1 MKAANTPND
10 VFSAIDPSL
19 GYLYQ
24 IRYSLYRLLEA
35 NEEEE
40 ISIEWVDDVA
50 VENDGSINEQLQ
62 LKHHLRGKA
71 SLTDSSPDL
80 WKTIRVWSEGV
91 KTGSINPSTTR
102 LLLIT
107 TAAAPAGSIASLLK
121 DTQTGRDAK
130 TALQR
135 LMDVASTSG
144 NVALK
149 DSFDAFKSL
158 PSTKK
163 RLLVDSIIVV
173 DNMPMITDLEKGIK
187 KKLDLSVRKEHM
199 DLFYE
204 RLEGWWFD
212 KIIRHFIEPNKT
224 SIKRFE
230 LQSKIRDIAE
240 QFEEDAL
247 PIDFLDAEPPET
259 PDAANDD
266 RLFVVQ
272 LRIIALNNKLIEKA
286 IRDYYKAFE
295 QRSRWARE
303 HLIDDKDLE
312 VYENRLVD
320 EWQRFFYSA
329 VETEGDKVVNEAEYL
344 KTGREIFRWMNTIAQ
359 FPIRPKVVEPYVM
372 RGSYHM
378 LADQFPPRVGW
389 HPRFLDRLQDVLP
402 LQKEQ

>member
-1 MKAANTPND
+1 
-10 VFSAIDPSL
+10 
-19 GYLYQ
+19 
-24 IRYSLYRLLEA
+24 
-35 NEEEE
+35 
-40 ISIEWVDDVA
+40 
-50 VENDGSINEQLQ
+50 
-62 LKHHLRGKA
+62 
-71 SLTDSSPDL
+71 
-80 WKTIRVWSEGV
+80 
-91 KTGSINPSTTR
+91 
-102 LLLIT
+102 
-107 TAAAPAGSIASLLK
+107 
-121 DTQTGRDAK
+121 
-130 TALQR
+130 
-135 LMDVASTSG
+135 
-144 NVALK
+144 
-149 DSFDAFKSL
+149 
-158 PSTKK
+158 
-163 RLLVDSIIVV
+163 
-173 DNMPMITDLEKGIK
+173 MPMITDLEKGIK